1 MRIYAK
7 IHKLIDI
14 KKEMGKKDYKQAV
27 TKGSQPKRGN
37 AAPRV
42 GFATTRLSHLSC
54 RTQARSALT
63 PSLPAPLGADIFH
76 LPTSGCHHEPHRR
89 FPPCDTPH
97 CSAYTHPRQ

>member
-14 KKEMGKKDYKQAV
+14 KKDMGKKDCKQAV
-27 TKGSQPKRGN
+27 TKGSQPKGSQPKRGN

-54 RTQARSALT
+54 RT
-63 PSLPAPLGADIFH
+63 
-76 LPTSGCHHEPHRR
+76 
-89 FPPCDTPH
+89 
-97 CSAYTHPRQ
+97 

>member
-14 KKEMGKKDYKQAV
+14 KKEMGKKDCKQAV
-27 TKGSQPKRGN
+27 TKESQPKRGN

-54 RTQARSALT
+54 RT
-63 PSLPAPLGADIFH
+63 
-76 LPTSGCHHEPHRR
+76 
-89 FPPCDTPH
+89 
-97 CSAYTHPRQ
+97 